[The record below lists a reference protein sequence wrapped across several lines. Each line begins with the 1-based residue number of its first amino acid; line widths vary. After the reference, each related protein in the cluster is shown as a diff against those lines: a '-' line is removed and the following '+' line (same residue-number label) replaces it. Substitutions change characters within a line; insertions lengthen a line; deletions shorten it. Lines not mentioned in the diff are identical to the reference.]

1 VTLSDFHADYLALDQ
16 QGEVTVAR
24 FTVPRLTEEVNL
36 EQLGH
41 ELFALIDQFECRR
54 LVVVLNDIE
63 YVTSSGLGKLIAL
76 HRKMGREK
84 GYVGFCGAQPA
95 VSDILKTSKLNTYF
109 HISETLPSA
118 VDAAASA
125 TISSKP

>member
-1 VTLSDFHADYLALDQ
+1 MTFSDFHSEYLALDQ

-36 EQLGH
+36 EQVGH
-41 ELFALIDQFECRR
+41 ELFALIEQLDCRK
-54 LVVVLNDIE
+54 LVVRLDDLD

-76 HRKMGREK
+76 HRRMHRER
-84 GYVGFCGAQPA
+84 GNVVFCAPQPA

-109 HISETLPSA
+109 QIKESLPSA
-118 VDAAASA
+118 VEAAGGV
-125 TISSKP
+125 